1 MALPLIVAGA
11 VARAGLKK
19 LATTAVKKAG
29 SKGGTKVGQKVG
41 QKILESTKAPKYPSA
56 KGKTI
61 KNKVD
66 GKVKTTSESG
76 RKTSKSAKEVE
87 YRKKPPTEGQRLGSF
102 KAQETKRTK
111 AAVTGASRAKEI
123 AAPIIGKEVI
133 KKRVYKGVAA
143 IAVTDAAIQRNKN
156 KKKQGK

>member
-41 QKILESTKAPKYPSA
+41 KKVLESTKAPKYPSA
-56 KGKTI
+56 KGKTV
-61 KNKVD
+61 KSKVD

-76 RKTSKSAKEVE
+76 RKISKSAKEVE
-87 YRKKPPTEGQRLGSF
+87 YKKKNLTEGQRLGSF

-111 AAVTGASRAKEI
+111 AVVTSASRAREA

-133 KKRVYKGVAA
+133 KKRASQGVAA
-143 IAVTDAAIQRNKN
+143 IALTDAAIQRNKN

>member
-1 MALPLIVAGA
+1 MALPLIVAGVA
-11 VARAGLKK
+11 ARAALKK
-19 LATTAVKKAG
+19 AATEVAKKAG
-29 SKGGTKVGQKVG
+29 SKGATKVGQKVG
-41 QKILESTKAPKYPSA
+41 KKTLESTKVPKYPSA

-87 YRKKPPTEGQRLGSF
+87 YKKKPPTEGQRLGSF

-111 AAVTGASRAKEI
+111 AAVTGASRAKEA

-133 KKRVYKGVAA
+133 KKRVYKGAAA

-156 KKKQGK
+156 KKK